1 MKSKNRK
8 GGISTII
15 VWMIATVILSCTF
28 YIYMQNNIITIKYE
42 NLSQFARDNM
52 LILETNGEIEKSYL
66 LDCKN
71 KLTDKLNMKNGE
83 TLNIYLK
90 VNDVEYNVSSTS
102 TPNIIKTDYGDNI
115 SVRYEYKY
123 QSKIIS
129 MKNGSFRLNMTNKM
143 ETMESS
149 MQSISKNRNTS
160 DG

>member
-71 KLTDKLNMKNGE
+71 KLSDKLNMKNGE
-83 TLNIYLK
+83 TLNVYLK
-90 VNDVEYNVSSTS
+90 VNDVEYNISSTS
-102 TPNIIKTDYGDNI
+102 TPNVIQTDYGDNI
-115 SVRYEYKY
+115 SIRYEYKY

-129 MKNGSFRLNMTNKM
+129 MKNGSFKLNMTNKM